1 MAVSSFPAPRP
12 IRTAP
17 DQDPVAFLET
27 VRESAGRRTL
37 VRTQLAPGGGS
48 APHAHRSYDEY
59 LEVVAGTVTVV
70 LGDAEHVLGAGELV
84 VAPAGTVHALRNHSA
99 GPATVD
105 QEIQPGHRGFEKAL
119 QVAHG
124 LAADGAVRPDGA
136 PRRLADLAI
145 LVDWA
150 EMELMGPARA
160 LRPLLRVAGEH
171 ARRRGYDHVL
181 EERYCRH

>member
-1 MAVSSFPAPRP
+1 MAVSSFPAPHF

-17 DQDPVAFLET
+17 GQDPVAFLET
-27 VRESAGRRTL
+27 ARESAGRRTL
-37 VRTQLAPGGGS
+37 VRTELAPGGGS
-48 APHAHRSYDEY
+48 APHVHSYDEY

-70 LGDAEHVLGAGELV
+70 LGDDEHELHAGELV
-84 VAPAGTVHALRNHSA
+84 VAPGGMVHAQRNRS
-99 GPATVD
+99 GQPATVD

-124 LAADGAVRPDGA
+124 LAADGQVRPDGS

-145 LVDWA
+145 LVEWA
-150 EMELMGPARA
+150 EMELMGPART
-160 LRPLLRVAGEH
+160 LRPLLRLSAEH